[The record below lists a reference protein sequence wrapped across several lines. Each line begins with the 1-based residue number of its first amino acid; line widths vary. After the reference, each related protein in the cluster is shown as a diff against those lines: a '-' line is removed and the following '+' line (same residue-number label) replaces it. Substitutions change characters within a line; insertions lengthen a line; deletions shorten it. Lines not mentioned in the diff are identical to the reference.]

1 MYEFSYIVCLFEGE
15 MWIGVC
21 LSVVVELV
29 PDRLRITGIGIYFFV
44 ITNIGGNMNV
54 LVPVVQ
60 NYLQKSLNWTTIEA
74 FRGII

>member
-1 MYEFSYIVCLFEGE
+1 

-29 PDRLRITGIGIYFFV
+29 PDRLRITGIGIYFFI
-44 ITNIGGNMNV
+44 ITNIGGNMNI

-60 NYLQKSLNWTTIEA
+60 NYLQNTYDLTTMEA
-74 FRGII
+74 FRGNNSSGYFW

>member
-1 MYEFSYIVCLFEGE
+1 